1 MRRSETTSKKV
12 ASKAAK
18 ALHDPKASKREK
30 SLAGSALT
38 QKEPKVARLS
48 KLERFWAALT
58 EYYAACA
65 ALNQKKPKRKA
76 KEKAPKNQPV
86 TPTYQPPMRQV
97 EVIKPKRK
105 EREPEPG
112 SPDGDEE

>member
-1 MRRSETTSKKV
+1 M
-12 ASKAAK
+12 AK
-18 ALHDPKASKREK
+18 GRDRPR
-30 SLAGSALT
+30 
-38 QKEPKVARLS
+38 KE
-48 KLERFWAALT
+48 
-58 EYYAACA
+58 
-65 ALNQKKPKRKA
+65 PKRKA
-76 KEKAPKNQPV
+76 KEKAPKNQPA